1 MKTLSNKVKVLLT
14 GSLVS
19 VIPLSAAAQI
29 TNTAT
34 VTGFYGAT
42 QVTAEDNASVEVVD
56 ALPNLEIVKTVKK
69 TDFTKGVDVDDR
81 ADAGDTI
88 TYQYVVTNKGNVTL
102 SGVTPVD
109 VGPTF
114 NGQTAQ
120 NALGGFVVSGSDPV
134 ANTATLKPNESA
146 TFEAVYVLANLDV
159 YHAADTKDL
168 DGDAKKLVVNT
179 ATSKGQKPASGGE
192 YVDPDVSTVSL
203 ELAPKAEIKI
213 VKTAVL
219 NDEVTDNDIAE
230 VDETI
235 TYTYTVTNTG
245 NVPLTDISIA
255 DIHEDVSL
263 ASGDVTSEALLTE
276 GPLSTTTGATSTDAT
291 ANDGVWDILQPEAV
305 ITFTYEHTVTQDE
318 VDNG

>member
-19 VIPLSAAAQI
+19 VIPLSVAAQI

-34 VTGFYGAT
+34 VTGSYGAT
-42 QVTAEDNASVEVVD
+42 QVTATDAASVNVVT
-56 ALPNLEIVKTVKK
+56 ASANLEILKTVKK
-69 TDFTKGVDVDDR
+69 TDFSKGLDDR

-88 TYQYVVTNKGNVTL
+88 TYQYVVKNTSNVTL
-102 SGVTPVD
+102 TGVTPVD

-120 NALGGFVVSGSDPV
+120 NSLGDFVVSGSDPV
-134 ANTATLKPNESA
+134 ANTATLKPNETA

-168 DGDAKKLVVNT
+168 VGDAKKLVVNT

-192 YVDPDVSTVSL
+192 YADPDVSTVSL

-219 NDEVTDNDIAE
+219 NDKETDNDVAE
-230 VDETI
+230 VGETI

-245 NVPLTDISIA
+245 NVPLTGISIA
-255 DIHEDVSL
+255 DIHEGASL
-263 ASGDVTSEALLTE
+263 ASGDVTSEELLPLGE

-291 ANDGVWDILQPEAV
+291 PNDGVWDILQPEAV
-305 ITFTYEHTVTQDE
+305 ITFTYVHTVTQDE

>member
-19 VIPLSAAAQI
+19 VIPLSVAAQI

-34 VTGFYGAT
+34 VTGSYGAT
-42 QVTAEDNASVEVVD
+42 QVTAEDDAAVDVVTAMPD
-56 ALPNLEIVKTVKK
+56 LEIVKSIKA
-69 TDFTKGVDVDDR
+69 TDFSEGVADR

-88 TYQYVVTNKGNVTL
+88 TYKYVVKNTGNVTL

-168 DGDAKKLVVNT
+168 VGDAKKLVVNT

-219 NDEVTDNDIAE
+219 NDEETDNDVAE

>member
-88 TYQYVVTNKGNVTL
+88 TYQYVVKNTGNVTL

-109 VGPTF
+109 VGPEF
-114 NGQTAQ
+114 NGKTAQ

-146 TFEAVYVLANLDV
+146 TFEAVYVLANRDV

-168 DGDAKKLVVNT
+168 VGEAKKLVVNT

-219 NDEVTDNDIAE
+219 NDEETDNDVAE

-235 TYTYTVTNTG
+235 TYTYSCV
-245 NVPLTDISIA
+245 
-255 DIHEDVSL
+255 
-263 ASGDVTSEALLTE
+263 
-276 GPLSTTTGATSTDAT
+276 
-291 ANDGVWDILQPEAV
+291 
-305 ITFTYEHTVTQDE
+305 
-318 VDNG
+318 